1 MEVQVII
8 SLGTVICS
16 GISVYVGVKVA
27 LAEIRRDISFQQ
39 KQIDEYGE
47 RINRLEAGYF
57 KG

>member
-27 LAEIRRDISFQQ
+27 LAEIRRDIVAQQ
-39 KQIDEYGE
+39 KQLDQHDE
-47 RINRLEAGYF
+47 RLNRLEAGYF
-57 KG
+57 KA

>member
-1 MEVQVII
+1 VEVQVII

-27 LAEIRRDISFQQ
+27 LAEIRRDIVAQQ
-39 KQIDEYGE
+39 DRLEEHG
-47 RINRLEAGYF
+47 RRLDRLEAGYF